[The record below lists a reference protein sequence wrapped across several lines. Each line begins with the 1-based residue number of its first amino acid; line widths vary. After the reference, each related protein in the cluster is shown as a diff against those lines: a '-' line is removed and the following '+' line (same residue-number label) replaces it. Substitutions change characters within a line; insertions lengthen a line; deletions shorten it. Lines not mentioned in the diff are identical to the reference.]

1 MASNSNSGAD
11 KLTAFIQAQHAEAAT
26 KLTAAQV
33 QKAAIIALLGELG
46 GMAVTDDSI
55 EFTGTKIILPE
66 QYEGKILD
74 AVKFLERYHASQEKT
89 YGFNKTFN
97 YRPWDGAYA
106 FNAVMKQMFGNTG
119 IGKNIPATMF
129 SPERPP
135 QMMTINIGLNK
146 TEQVPWGEVEFPPLE
161 ATFQLNSVNDREK
174 GRLFHLGVEAPKKY
188 RKHIDAFY
196 QLVEKYLRENSIY
209 KGKAINGAE
218 NPEFLDTSRVDP
230 KKVVYSEKVMDLLD
244 QNLFGRV
251 RNSDEMREMGIP
263 LKRAVLLEGPYGT
276 GKSLAGYLT
285 AQEAERSGWTYILC
299 RPGQDDLFDTL
310 KTAQLYAPSVVW
322 FEDIDVIASDGDP
335 EKISKL
341 LDLLDGVQG
350 KGVEVIAG
358 FTTNFVDKLQK
369 GVLRPGRIDAIIHI
383 GELDAAGLRK
393 LIGQLIKP
401 EFLGTIDYER
411 VQAAFKG
418 FLPAFVAEA
427 INGALAVAL
436 IRNGGRKNGVKI
448 NTDDL
453 QDSAFGL
460 HRQLELMNG
469 ANEGSKA
476 PTIDSVLKDTLKVTL
491 DKTRFVADKDHN
503 TGLYVDEDREIDLN
517 NV

>member
-1 MASNSNSGAD
+1 MSSNGSGAD
-11 KLTAFIQAQHAEAAT
+11 KLTAFIQQQHAEAAT

-33 QKAAIIALLGELG
+33 NKAAIIELLGALG

-55 EFTGTKIILPE
+55 EFTGTKITLPE

-74 AVKFLERYHASQEKT
+74 AVEFLKRYHASQEKT

-106 FNAVMKQMFGNTG
+106 FNAVMKNMFGNTG
-119 IGKNIPATMF
+119 IGKNIPATFF

-135 QMMTINIGLNK
+135 QMQTINIGLNK

-161 ATFQLNSVNDREK
+161 ATFQLTRTMDRER
-174 GRLFHLGVEAPKKY
+174 GLLFHLGVEAPKKY
-188 RKHIDAFY
+188 KKHIDAFY
-196 QLVEKYLRENSIY
+196 QLVEKYLKENSIY

-251 RNSDEMREMGIP
+251 RNAEEMREMGIP

-285 AQEAERSGWTYILC
+285 AQEAERAGWTYILC
-299 RPGQDDLFDTL
+299 RPGNDDLFDTL
-310 KTAQLYAPSVVW
+310 KTAQLYAPAVVW

-369 GVLRPGRIDAIIHI
+369 GVLRPGRIDSIIHI
-383 GELDAAGLRK
+383 GELDSAGLRK
-393 LIGQLIKP
+393 LIRQLIKP
-401 EFLGTIDYER
+401 EYLGEIDYDR
-411 VQAAFKG
+411 VQASFKG
-418 FLPAFVAEA
+418 FLPAFVTEA
-427 INGALAVAL
+427 INGALAVSL
-436 IRNGGRKNGVKI
+436 IRNGGRRNGIKI

-453 QDSAFGL
+453 VDSALGL

-469 ANEGSKA
+469 ANEGSSA
-476 PTIDSVLKDTLKVTL
+476 PTIDSVLTNTLVSTL
-491 DKTRFVADKDHN
+491 NKTKQNVVDKDGDY
-503 TGLYVDEDREIDLN
+503 GLYVDEDRELTN
-517 NV
+517 